1 MTPDEALATGKK
13 KWRTVRLT
21 KANFSNIAK
30 TAKEFEQYIET
41 LRGSDSQNAR
51 ESELRY
57 DEWDPERPMA
67 RKQYPASGT
76 MRESV
81 NQFRSSVEA
90 SRTNG
95 KGKGKKAA
103 KVEEP
108 PSSDEEEEEEEEDE
122 KEDSEESEDISE
134 DEDEF

>member
-81 NQFRSSVEA
+81 NQFRSSERRRPKSKSRLQVMRRKRKRKRKRKKIA
-90 SRTNG
+90 RSLRTFRRMRTN
-95 KGKGKKAA
+95 
-103 KVEEP
+103 
-108 PSSDEEEEEEEEDE
+108 SSP
-122 KEDSEESEDISE
+122 
-134 DEDEF
+134 